1 MLLTKLSNFV
11 SRIVII
17 IIYFCLLFS
26 NLNAEESIDIWK
38 KQKSTTT
45 KKNDIVDKKE
55 SPKINILEKNNSNQK
70 ITIIGKINNGYKKNS
85 IIFDNKPLNLSK
97 FKGYSHKF

>member
-1 MLLTKLSNFV
+1 MKLTRMLLTKLSNFV

-17 IIYFCLLFS
+17 TIYFCLLFS

-55 SPKINILEKNNSNQK
+55 SPKINILEKNN
-70 ITIIGKINNGYKKNS
+70 
-85 IIFDNKPLNLSK
+85 
-97 FKGYSHKF
+97 